1 MTREQENAD
10 AYRLRGGVY
19 RDMSEYQKAIGDISE
34 AIRLDPDSAYAYG
47 LRGYIYTT

>member
-10 AYRLRGGVY
+10 AYRLRGVVY
-19 RDMSEYQKAIGDISE
+19 RDMGEYQKDLSE